1 MTGTAIRFLTPT
13 NGELAGRVRG
23 FLITIGFR
31 LGLIGLL
38 AAWWPGKWTKSP
50 AYNNVRS
57 VMPIT
62 EWGIVFIAV
71 SIAAFLIAWR
81 GSEWSAR
88 VLLIADS
95 ATTAMWATS
104 FTLAYLRDHSAGPL
118 GATLLWALVIKDF
131 LLSGMP
137 LRPTRPS
144 PVFHG

>member
-1 MTGTAIRFLTPT
+1 MTGRAVRFLTPT
-13 NGELAGRVRG
+13 SGELAGRVRG
-23 FLITIGFR
+23 FLLAIGVR

-38 AAWWPGKWTKSP
+38 AVWWPGKWTKTP
-50 AYNNVRS
+50 AYSNVRA

-62 EWGIVFIAV
+62 EWGIVFLVVAV
-71 SIAAFLIAWR
+71 AAFFTAWR

-95 ATTAMWATS
+95 VVTAMWAAS

-118 GATLLWALVIKDF
+118 GATLMWALVIKDF

-137 LRPTRPS
+137 LRPVRSS